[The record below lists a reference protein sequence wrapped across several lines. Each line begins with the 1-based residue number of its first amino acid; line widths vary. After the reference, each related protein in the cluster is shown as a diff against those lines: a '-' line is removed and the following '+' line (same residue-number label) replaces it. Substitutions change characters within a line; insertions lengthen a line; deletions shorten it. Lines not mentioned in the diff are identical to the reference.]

1 MIEISIKT
9 NKRQNDLKLFWPSF
23 CLKWVK
29 WFKLLLTCLLEIIE
43 MIKTT
48 RLFDN
53 INLTNKI
60 IVYCCINNLSFFPR
74 LNYGQILNHI
84 KFVVSLLIY
93 LV

>member
-1 MIEISIKT
+1 M
-9 NKRQNDLKLFWPSF
+9 
-23 CLKWVK
+23 
-29 WFKLLLTCLLEIIE
+29 IE

-48 RLFDN
+48 SLFDN

-74 LNYGQILNHI
+74 LNYGQFLNNI